1 MALLSSRSKTRD
13 QARAS
18 TTPPGKCSLP
28 PGSAGAGIEQ
38 GRGLA
43 PSRIAVEL
51 ALLDDPFVRLVG
63 ALDAI
68 LTVVP
73 LRRQQLRD
81 FVDGARLATAVRA
94 RGVKHALSNL
104 ELVIAQITLHV
115 GNRRAVRRPGGAE
128 HLSWLDS

>member
-1 MALLSSRSKTRD
+1 MALLSSRSSHGIGL
-13 QARAS
+13 ARA
-18 TTPPGKCSLP
+18 PRRQANVRFHPARLR
-28 PGSAGAGIEQ
+28 AGIEQ

-51 ALLDDPFVRLVG
+51 ALLDDPLVRLVG

-68 LTVVP
+68 LTVVS

-104 ELVIAQITLHV
+104 E
-115 GNRRAVRRPGGAE
+115 
-128 HLSWLDS
+128 